1 MNMNI
6 KYLVVYY
13 ICGCSGRVHSNVRG
27 SNTTIVEGPIERHQ
41 SRLSARETGDGLTGI
56 HSGGSLNRTETVP
69 KWPRERRTRAGP
81 REAYRREKAMRS

>member
-41 SRLSARETGDGLTGI
+41 SRLASRETGYGLTGTY
-56 HSGGSLNRTETVP
+56 SRGSLDRTESVP
-69 KWPRERRTRAGP
+69 KWSRERRARAGL
-81 REAYRREKAMRS
+81 REDSRRSKTLRS